1 MQPTHLPSTL
11 LLLGLCLLPAC
22 SSYAP
27 PDALAGMTR
36 EAVVAHM
43 GKPASERRIGTD
55 TRLEFPTGPYGKHTW
70 FIDFDAAGR
79 ASRAEQV
86 LTETNFQRISVG
98 MAQDDVRQLLG
109 RPSEVY
115 TLGRGRGV
123 VWNYRYENY
132 VCLWFQ
138 VELSIDKLVRSAGNG
153 PLPECNPR
161 HHDR

>member
-1 MQPTHLPSTL
+1 MKTHFPPWPL
-11 LLLGLCLLPAC
+11 LLAMGLLSAC

-43 GKPASERRIGTD
+43 GKPDTQRRMGTG
-55 TRLEFPTGPYGKHTW
+55 TRLEFPTGPYGKQTW
-70 FIDFDAAGR
+70 FVDFDAAGR

-86 LTETNFQRISVG
+86 LTEPNFQRVSVG

-109 RPSEVY
+109 RPSEIY
-115 TLGRGRGV
+115 TLGRDRGV

-138 VELSIDKLVRSAGNG
+138 VELSGEKLVRSAGNG

-161 HHDR
+161 HDDR